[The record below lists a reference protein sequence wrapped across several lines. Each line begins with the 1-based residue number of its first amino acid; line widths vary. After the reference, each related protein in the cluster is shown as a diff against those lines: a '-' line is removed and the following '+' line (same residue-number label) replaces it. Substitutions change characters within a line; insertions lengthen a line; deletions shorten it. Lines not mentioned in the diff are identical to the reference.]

1 MNTVKKHLHSSQ
13 GSDVPKEQE
22 HASTDRKSK
31 QELLE
36 NLSPELVPIVTL
48 LTVQQNRRY
57 YDGIF
62 MLYHDLDGEG
72 RPAGREWQ
80 EVYGILTGNQL
91 AYWQAATLIEFKN
104 NPDGLLEASAK
115 PKYLNFTD
123 SVYNAMKTLPA
134 AKRNL
139 ENIIVVSTT
148 LKNRFLLQLKT
159 YNDLV
164 AFYLALRLS
173 NFEYTSLQ
181 EAYTASLLSSRGS
194 RLSDIRTVLS
204 EKRFDHEDW
213 VSIRYG
219 SGMAW
224 QKCYAVIEPSVA
236 KRKSFTPGR
245 ILLYESEQKKKKQL
259 LAVIVNA
266 SSVAAIYP
274 LSPVL
279 IDHSTLLK
287 MEASV
292 NYLSPSLS
300 SKISKKHADD
310 FTETSIFFMPQQH
323 SSVPGFDTL
332 IRFLICL
339 MDSFGLYGRPKRLKA
354 ERLDQDSLLFGLP
367 TLPHVHYL
375 DLEDISPLAGRGEF
389 FTWDAKLWKAELKRI
404 LKLKI
409 DRGYEGCGHARGFS
423 GSTAGNR
430 VNSGAFND
438 RRAPTPPVK
447 DGRGLPGA
455 PVGDNAVKQGNIPRN
470 NQPPPPPQHKTPP
483 KNYVASN
490 MVPGTQKNPKNLQ
503 INTQNTHLNP
513 GGLEGDNNRFSQ
525 ISEIYHKYS
534 KIKSP
539 SDQFHVN
546 RNQLLDG
553 SVEEFEEDDLPEG
566 IRRID
571 LDEKLTRGMYPKN
584 DDDLFSEEEE
594 SDKSDGKS
602 LSGSPKKPGS
612 LQVPSYQQRN
622 SSYSSVQSPT
632 VQYNEFNE
640 QFRNAVHKEGV
651 EPPYPK
657 PGSGSNPLSGN
668 ASPVHSNEQQ
678 RTANIAKSTPL
689 YNLADSI
696 NQHPSAKNA
705 PAPPVQGRANE
716 YPRSASG
723 NSQPHPS
730 VPALVTSDAE
740 QPSRRPDHVA
750 PYAVPGMPRHIA
762 SPNSSQNNLAAH
774 NAGAKHKSLIAPD
787 PLLLTVAPSMGY
799 QQPPPQQYVPGP
811 YKGGPPRPQNYSS
824 RMGPPPPGVSQP
836 VKHAPQPAPQP
847 APQQT
852 YPQSSQFGYLPQA
865 APQQNRP
872 PPGGPRPP
880 AGGHHRPPP
889 PGAAAAPGQPYPRH
903 PYAEAQGMQP
913 VRYHPQRPANGAVQ
927 AGIPP
932 SVSTSSGFQHQNLLH
947 NQHNQH
953 AGGFI
958 PRLNNP
964 QPSAPQHARRVPPP
978 AGPYQYLATAGL
990 PPSVN
995 IYSYAGPQT
1004 PPNPQN
1010 PQNPNQPPPDGRYRR
1025 Y

>member
-1 MNTVKKHLHSSQ
+1 MNTVKKHLHSSH
-13 GSDVPKEQE
+13 GGNVPKEQE
-22 HASTDRKSK
+22 LISTDRKSK

-36 NLSPELVPIVTL
+36 SLSPELVPIVTL

-148 LKNRFLLQLKT
+148 LKNRYLLQLKT

-213 VSIRYG
+213 ISIRYG

-224 QKCYAVIEPSVA
+224 QKCYAVIEPSVT

-245 ILLYESEQKKKKQL
+245 ISLYESEQKKKKQL

-310 FTETSIFFMPQQH
+310 FTETSIFLMPQQH

-375 DLEDISPLAGRGEF
+375 DLEDISPLASRGEF

-423 GSTAGNR
+423 GSTTGNR
-430 VNSGAFND
+430 VNSDTFGN
-438 RRAPTPPVK
+438 RRAPTPPTK
-447 DGRGLPGA
+447 DARDLSGA
-455 PVGDNAVKQGNIPRN
+455 PIGGHTVKHGNITTN
-470 NQPPPPPQHKTPP
+470 DHPPPPPQHKTPTDTHG
-483 KNYVASN
+483 ASN
-490 MVPGTQKNPKNLQ
+490 IMPGTQKNPKNLQ

-513 GGLEGDNNRFSQ
+513 GDMEGDNNRFSQ

-539 SDQFHVN
+539 SDQFNVN
-546 RNQLLDG
+546 RNQLLNG

-584 DDDLFSEEEE
+584 DDDLFSEDGEE

-602 LSGSPKKPGS
+602 LTGSPQKRGN
-612 LQVPSYQQRN
+612 LQLPSYQQRN

-640 QFRNAVHKEGV
+640 QFRNAIHKEKA
-651 EPPYPK
+651 ELPYPTI
-657 PGSGSNPLSGN
+657 GSGSNPLSGN
-668 ASPVHSNEQQ
+668 VSPAHSNEQQ
-678 RTANIAKSTPL
+678 RTINIAKSTPL
-689 YNLADSI
+689 YNLADNI
-696 NQHPSAKNA
+696 NHHPSAKNA
-705 PAPPVQGRANE
+705 SAPPAQDGAKE
-716 YPRSASG
+716 YPRSAPG
-723 NSQPHPS
+723 NSVPHPS
-730 VPALVTSDAE
+730 VPALITSDAE
-740 QPSRRPDHVA
+740 QATQRPGHAA
-750 PYAVPGMPRHIA
+750 PHSGAGMPRHITLPYS
-762 SPNSSQNNLAAH
+762 SPNSAVRNTE
-774 NAGAKHKSLIAPD
+774 AKHKSLIAPD

-799 QQPPPQQYVPGP
+799 QQPPPQQYIPGP
-811 YKGGPPRPQNYSS
+811 YNGGPLRPQTYSS
-824 RMGPPPPGVSQP
+824 RTGPPPPGISQP
-836 VKHAPQPAPQP
+836 VKRAPQSASQSTPL
-847 APQQT
+847 QT
-852 YPQSSQFGYLPQA
+852 YPQSSQFGYQPQA
-865 APQQNRP
+865 ASGPALQQSRPQP
-872 PPGGPRPP
+872 
-880 AGGHHRPPP
+880 GGHHRPPP
-889 PGAAAAPGQPYPRH
+889 HGAAAAPGKPYPRH

-913 VRYHPQRPANGAVQ
+913 VRYQMQRPAHGAVQ

-932 SVSTSSGFQHQNLLH
+932 SVSTSSGLQHQNLVH

-964 QPSAPQHARRVPPP
+964 QPSGSHHARRIPPP
-978 AGPYQYLATAGL
+978 TGPYQYLTTAGL

-1004 PPNPQN
+1004 PPNPQY
-1010 PQNPNQPPPDGRYRR
+1010 PQNPNHPPPDSRYRR

>member
-1 MNTVKKHLHSSQ
+1 MNTVKKHLHSPH
-13 GSDVPKEQE
+13 GSNVPKEQE
-22 HASTDRKSK
+22 HTSTDRKSK

-123 SVYNAMKTLPA
+123 SVYNALKTLPA

-164 AFYLALRLS
+164 AFYSALRLS

-194 RLSDIRTVLS
+194 RLSDIRTILS
-204 EKRFDHEDW
+204 EKRYDHEDW

-224 QKCYAVIEPSVA
+224 QRCYAVIEPSVT

-266 SSVAAIYP
+266 SSVAAVYP
-274 LSPVL
+274 SSPLL

-300 SKISKKHADD
+300 SKISKKYADD

-354 ERLDQDSLLFGLP
+354 ERSDQESLLFGLP

-375 DLEDISPLAGRGEF
+375 DLDDISLLASRGEF
-389 FTWDAKLWKAELKRI
+389 FSWDAKLWKAELKRI
-404 LKLKI
+404 LKSKI

-438 RRAPTPPVK
+438 RRAPTPPTK

-455 PVGDNAVKQGNIPRN
+455 QVGENAVKQGNIPRN
-470 NQPPPPPQHKTPP
+470 NQSFQPPPPPQHKTPQNDNGAP
-483 KNYVASN
+483 N
-490 MVPGTQKNPKNLQ
+490 MIPGTQKNPKNLQ
-503 INTQNTHLNP
+503 VNTQNTHLNA
-513 GGLEGDNNRFSQ
+513 GSLEDDNNRFSQ

-534 KIKSP
+534 KIRSP
-539 SDQFHVN
+539 SDQFHDN
-546 RNQLLDG
+546 RNQLLNG
-553 SVEEFEEDDLPEG
+553 SVEEFEEDDLPGG

-584 DDDLFSEEEE
+584 DDDLFSEEEGSDRSE
-594 SDKSDGKS
+594 SKSIS
-602 LSGSPKKPGS
+602 ESPKEPRN

-640 QFRNAVHKEGV
+640 QFRNAMHKEGV

-657 PGSGSNPLSGN
+657 PGSGSNPSSGN
-668 ASPVHSNEQQ
+668 MSPVRLNEQQ
-678 RTANIAKSTPL
+678 RTGNIAKSSPL
-689 YNLADSI
+689 YNLADNI
-696 NQHPSAKNA
+696 NQHSSAKNA
-705 PAPPVQGRANE
+705 PAPPVQGGAKE
-716 YPRSASG
+716 YPRSAPG
-723 NSQPHPS
+723 NSQSNPS
-730 VPALVTSDAE
+730 VPALVTPHA
-740 QPSRRPDHVA
+740 A
-750 PYAVPGMPRHIA
+750 PYGGPGMPRHIA
-762 SPNSSQNNLAAH
+762 SPNSSQNNLAAQ
-774 NAGAKHKSLIAPD
+774 NTGGKYKSSIAPD
-787 PLLLTVAPSMGY
+787 PSLSTVAPSMGY
-799 QQPPPQQYVPGP
+799 QQPPPQQYIPGP
-811 YKGGPPRPQNYSS
+811 YKGGPPRPQNSSS
-824 RMGPPPPGVSQP
+824 RMGPSLPGVSQP
-836 VKHAPQPAPQP
+836 VKRAPQPAPQP
-847 APQQT
+847 APQQA
-852 YPQSSQFGYLPQA
+852 YPQSSQFGYQPQA
-865 APQQNRP
+865 TPAPAPQQS
-872 PPGGPRPP
+872 RPP
-880 AGGHHRPPP
+880 AGGPRP
-889 PGAAAAPGQPYPRH
+889 AAGGQQYPRH
-903 PYAEAQGMQP
+903 PYAEGMAMQP

-932 SVSTSSGFQHQNLLH
+932 SVSTSSGFQHQNLVH

-958 PRLNNP
+958 PRSNNP
-964 QPSAPQHARRVPPP
+964 QASASHHARRVPPP
-978 AGPYQYLATAGL
+978 AGPYQYSATAGL

-995 IYSYAGPQT
+995 IYNHAGPQT
-1004 PPNPQN
+1004 PPNPQYPPN
-1010 PQNPNQPPPDGRYRR
+1010 LNQPPPDGRYRR